1 MLIREMDVQ
10 RLRRS
15 HTNCGCSMRI
25 GQMISQ
31 LSLYRLKT
39 CLMNDDDDDDGMI
52 QTPICPLCFFCV
64 SMSEIHHI

>member
-10 RLRRS
+10 QLRRS

-39 CLMNDDDDDDGMI
+39 CLMNDDGMI
-52 QTPICPLCFFCV
+52 HIFYLPLCVVSFCV